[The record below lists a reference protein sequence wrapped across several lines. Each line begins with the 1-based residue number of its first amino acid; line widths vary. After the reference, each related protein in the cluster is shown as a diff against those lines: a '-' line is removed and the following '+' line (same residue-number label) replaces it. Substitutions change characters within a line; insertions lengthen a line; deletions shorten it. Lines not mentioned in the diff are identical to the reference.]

1 MRRTTAASRSVFVA
15 GFPKEADVGTW
26 GPSQDP
32 PFFKFIDFQQRQKEK
47 KKRMGGWG
55 RKEMADDDHSN
66 LVSYPIGSL
75 VRTRSASKSTDLV
88 HRIEP
93 DFGGFRLPSKRYRL
107 ITSIRHTLP
116 YGWGGGGVMRAVW
129 TIPTIRSHAW
139 P

>member
-1 MRRTTAASRSVFVA
+1 
-15 GFPKEADVGTW
+15 
-26 GPSQDP
+26 
-32 PFFKFIDFQQRQKEK
+32 
-47 KKRMGGWG
+47 
-55 RKEMADDDHSN
+55 MADDDHSN

-116 YGWGGGGVMRAVW
+116 YGWGGGGGYESSMDDPNDQVARLAIIKTSNLCLRLVISPPINPDY
-129 TIPTIRSHAW
+129 TR
-139 P
+139 